1 MLKRFLRAWVLEPT
15 RRYQLISVASCVL
28 LFFLPYWGWTPLW
41 LLWMAGSWLSCRQ
54 AGRRWLRLLHG
65 GLALFFGA
73 MALVNTG
80 IAFYYA

>member
-15 RRYQLISVASCVL
+15 RRYQRRCVVRCGL
-28 LFFLPYWGWTPLW
+28 WRGGSGLP
-41 LLWMAGSWLSCRQ
+41 CRQ
-54 AGRRWLRLLHG
+54 AARRWLRLLHG